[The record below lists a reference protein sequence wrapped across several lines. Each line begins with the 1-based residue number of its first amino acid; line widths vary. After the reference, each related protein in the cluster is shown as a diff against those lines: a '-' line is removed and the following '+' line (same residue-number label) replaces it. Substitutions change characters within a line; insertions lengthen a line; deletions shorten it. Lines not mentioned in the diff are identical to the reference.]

1 MLYSCPTPAC
11 VEVVRERARMLEA
24 EKSTP
29 NRAPDLSSAL
39 ADQAIDLALAAH
51 RDDRT
56 PAVREE
62 LIKAAALLIQAVE
75 RFDLETQVTQ
85 PVEA

>member
-51 RDDRT
+51 RDRA
-56 PAVREE
+56 PEVRQE
-62 LIKAAALLIQAVE
+62 LIKAAALLIQAIE
-75 RFDLETQVTQ
+75 RFDLETQVNQ